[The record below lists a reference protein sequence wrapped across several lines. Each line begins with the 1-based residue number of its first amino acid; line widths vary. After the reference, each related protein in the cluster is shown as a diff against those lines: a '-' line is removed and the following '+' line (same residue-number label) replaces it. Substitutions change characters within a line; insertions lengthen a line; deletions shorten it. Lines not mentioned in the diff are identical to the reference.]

1 MKVLE
6 STRQREQGWYRGTGC
21 KAFSSLCLKYGR
33 IEGWKGFLYC
43 KNSVDLR
50 GGQLTMLQGAATEKE
65 AIEKTLTGAD
75 LLLNAL
81 KKENVEIIFGYPG
94 GAVLPIY
101 DKIYDAGIRHILPR
115 HEQGGIHAAEGY
127 ARITGKPG
135 VVIATSGPG
144 ATNVVTG
151 LADAF
156 LDSLPLVV
164 FTGQVGTGVIGTD
177 AFQEADILGIT
188 TPITKYNYQVRNIED
203 IPRIIKEA
211 FYIASSGRPGPVVID
226 VPKDIAAT
234 IVKEVPVDKE
244 LNLPGYQPNLK
255 PNYLQIR
262 KLTEAVSAAKRPVI
276 LAGAGI
282 LHSKASSFLK
292 EYAEQQQIP
301 VIHTLLGLGGFP
313 ADHPLFIGMAGMH
326 GCYTANMAIYE
337 ADLLINVGARFD
349 DRLTGD
355 LQSFAPNAL
364 VAHIDIDPAEIGK
377 NVPTEIPIVAD
388 AKEALKSLISK
399 EVPPTEHQDWLD
411 KLSAWKERYPYHYE
425 SGTELKPQKVVEMLY
440 EKTKGEAIVVT
451 DVGQHQMWAAQY
463 YKFNKADKFVSS
475 GGLGTMGFGLPASIG
490 AQFASPNETVVSING
505 DAGFQMSSQ
514 ELMVISEYNLP
525 IKICI
530 FNNQALGMVRQWQE
544 IFYEERYSH
553 SKPQAQPNF
562 AKLAEAYGIKG
573 YTVSTEAE
581 AEAVLSEVINTP
593 EPVLI
598 DFRVSST
605 ENVFPMVAPGKGLH
619 EMVGVKE

>member
-1 MKVLE
+1 
-6 STRQREQGWYRGTGC
+6 
-21 KAFSSLCLKYGR
+21 
-33 IEGWKGFLYC
+33 
-43 KNSVDLR
+43 
-50 GGQLTMLQGAATEKE
+50 MLQGAAFTETE
-65 AIEKTLTGAD
+65 ANKKTLTGAD
-75 LLLNAL
+75 LLLEAL
-81 KKENVEIIFGYPG
+81 KKENVEVIFGYPG

-101 DKIYDAGIRHILPR
+101 DKLYDANILHILPR

-164 FTGQVGTGVIGTD
+164 FTGQVATSVIGTD

-188 TPITKYNYQVRNIED
+188 TPITKYNFQIRNIED

-234 IVKEVPVDKE
+234 IVEEIPAEEEV
-244 LNLPGYQPNLK
+244 NLPGYQPNLQ

-262 KLTEAVSAAKRPVI
+262 KLTEAVSRAKRPVI

-282 LHSKASSFLK
+282 LHSKASSLLK
-292 EYAEQQQIP
+292 EYAEQQQLPI
-301 VIHTLLGLGGFP
+301 VHTLLGLGGFP
-313 ADHPLFIGMAGMH
+313 AEHPLFLGMGGMH
-326 GCYTANMAIYE
+326 GCYTANMALYE
-337 ADLLINVGARFD
+337 SDLLINIGARFD
-349 DRLTGD
+349 DRLTGN
-355 LQSFAPNAL
+355 LQHFAPKAV

-388 AKEALKSLISK
+388 AREALKQLI
-399 EVPPTEHQDWLD
+399 EQNGTAPNHQEWIDTLNT
-411 KLSAWKERYPYHYE
+411 WKEKHPYHYDKDQ
-425 SGTELKPQKVVEMLY
+425 ELKPQRVVEMLY

-463 YKFNKADKFVSS
+463 YKFNQADKWVTS

-490 AQFASPNETVVSING
+490 AQLADRDATVLSICG
-505 DAGFQMSSQ
+505 DGGFQMCTQ
-514 ELMVISEYNLP
+514 ELMVISELNLP
-525 IKICI
+525 IKIVLL
-530 FNNQALGMVRQWQE
+530 NNQSLGMVKQWQE
-544 IFYEERYSH
+544 LFYEERYSY
-553 SKPQAQPNF
+553 SQIPKQPEF
-562 AKLAEAYGIKG
+562 VKLAEAYGIKG
-573 YTVSTEAE
+573 YSITTEEEAE
-581 AEAVLSEVINTP
+581 RILSEVINSP
-593 EPVLI
+593 EPVLL
-598 DFRVSST
+598 DFRISPT
-605 ENVFPMVAPGKGLH
+605 EKVYPMIAPGKGLH